1 MSNDVYIFEVSENNF
16 NDAVL
21 LNSGN
26 IPVLVEF
33 MGVWS
38 GPCIMMSDMLSGLAK
53 EFAGQFIFAKVDID
67 EQPGLRKQYNIE
79 NVPTLLVF
87 RDGKA
92 IRTEVGQLA
101 EEDLRAVLKDLGI
114 FHESDAIREQARNKH
129 LAGDTPAA
137 IMLLADAIKKDPG
150 NTRIAMDMVQIFLDI
165 DQLDNAKGLFDKLP
179 EEDKTSDM
187 GKSLNGQLTFAGLAA
202 KTEGMDALSKKLL
215 QQPDD
220 HISRFDL
227 AVCQIA
233 KHQYNNALD
242 NLLHIIRKDAGFRDG
257 AAREMFIMIL
267 NMLTPTQPE
276 TAQEYRRKLSSMLN
290 H

>member
-16 NDAVL
+16 NDSVL
-21 LNSGN
+21 LNSGK

-79 NVPTLLVF
+79 NVPTLLIF

-92 IRTEVGQLA
+92 IRTEVGQLS

-165 DQLDNAKGLFDKLP
+165 DQFDNAKGLFDKLP
-179 EEDKTSDM
+179 EVDKNSDM
-187 GKSLNGQLTFAGLAA
+187 GKSLNGQLTFAALAA
-202 KTEGMDALSKKLL
+202 KTEGMDALNKKLL
-215 QQPDD
+215 QQPDN
-220 HISRFDL
+220 HIARFDL

-242 NLLHIIRKDAGFRDG
+242 NLLHIIKKEANFRDG